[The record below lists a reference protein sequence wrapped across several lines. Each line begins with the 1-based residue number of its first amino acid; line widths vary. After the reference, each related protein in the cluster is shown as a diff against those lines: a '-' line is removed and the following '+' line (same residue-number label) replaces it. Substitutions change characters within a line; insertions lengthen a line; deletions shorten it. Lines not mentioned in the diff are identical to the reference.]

1 MNTLNDIFLIIYFKY
16 CYSYLI
22 IIINNET
29 ERTWLFILYNMIF
42 LKSFND
48 VHELQL
54 VMKSKSLKESMI
66 IILQL
71 LSYCNGAVY

>member
-1 MNTLNDIFLIIYFKY
+1 
-16 CYSYLI
+16 
-22 IIINNET
+22 
-29 ERTWLFILYNMIF
+29 MIF